1 MPSEMAFGG
10 IEAGG
15 TTFVASL
22 AVGDP
27 TNVVDYKRFPTTSS
41 PEETYQTAL
50 DWFAQTG
57 KPIGAL
63 GIATFGPVCL
73 NRASASYGQI
83 GATPKKGWRQ
93 YNILSFLS
101 SKLPNVPIGIDTD
114 VNAAA
119 LAELQYGT
127 GRGANLHSLA
137 YITVGTGVGVGLCV
151 DGKSLIGMSHAE
163 AGHIRVPRHESDPKD
178 TFQGVCPSHGDC
190 VEGDP
195 VWDLVGYYLGQLCA
209 SICLMVSPERI
220 VLGGGVPQRA
230 CLLASVEKHFV
241 ASINGYV
248 DVPSGYIRK
257 SALSVGPGV
266 VGSQEVAYRAYHS
279 KQG

>member
-1 MPSEMAFGG
+1 MV
-10 IEAGG
+10 I
-15 TTFVASL
+15 V
-22 AVGDP
+22 
-27 TNVVDYKRFPTTSS
+27 
-41 PEETYQTAL
+41 
-50 DWFAQTG
+50 
-57 KPIGAL
+57 
-63 GIATFGPVCL
+63 PV
-73 NRASASYGQI
+73 
-83 GATPKKGWRQ
+83 
-93 YNILSFLS
+93 
-101 SKLPNVPIGIDTD
+101 GIDTD

-190 VEGDP
+190 VEGLASATAIAARLSIHESALPAVPDSDP